1 MNFNKFIVLLFLSFG
16 FSQFNNVE
24 VTLEYNR
31 LTENELYKI
40 ENLESEIKNY
50 FQFNNFCQEY
60 DFIEID
66 LSIHLVIE
74 SIKTLRTSTGT
85 VDEIKSHILISN
97 NQDQF
102 YFNKGVIF
110 EHNKNKTFIF
120 NPYIFKGLESVFNY
134 YAFLFIGYELD
145 RWGFNLGTTYF
156 NKSLEISYEGSRQP
170 KWKARKDE
178 IKNILENS
186 NLRELRFLF
195 FSYLGIINSKN
206 YSQDPALYNDEIKN
220 IFTEIYNKIYAIYK
234 KNGQDKNTLK
244 FLNYYSTDIVQVF
257 KYYNMLEEISFLAS
271 YDNDNKEKYLEY
283 LK

>member
-110 EHNKNKTFIF
+110 E
-120 NPYIFKGLESVFNY
+120 
-134 YAFLFIGYELD
+134 
-145 RWGFNLGTTYF
+145 
-156 NKSLEISYEGSRQP
+156 
-170 KWKARKDE
+170 
-178 IKNILENS
+178 
-186 NLRELRFLF
+186 
-195 FSYLGIINSKN
+195 
-206 YSQDPALYNDEIKN
+206 
-220 IFTEIYNKIYAIYK
+220 YNKKRCGAKTTLWFKFIISSTTSKMPRFK
-234 KNGQDKNTLK
+234 K
-244 FLNYYSTDIVQVF
+244 S
-257 KYYNMLEEISFLAS
+257 
-271 YDNDNKEKYLEY
+271 
-283 LK
+283 

>member
-74 SIKTLRTSTGT
+74 SITTLRTSTGT
-85 VDEIKSHILISN
+85 VDKIKSHILISN

-110 EHNKNKTFIF
+110 EYN
-120 NPYIFKGLESVFNY
+120 
-134 YAFLFIGYELD
+134 
-145 RWGFNLGTTYF
+145 
-156 NKSLEISYEGSRQP
+156 
-170 KWKARKDE
+170 
-178 IKNILENS
+178 
-186 NLRELRFLF
+186 RF
-195 FSYLGIINSKN
+195 
-206 YSQDPALYNDEIKN
+206 
-220 IFTEIYNKIYAIYK
+220 
-234 KNGQDKNTLK
+234 
-244 FLNYYSTDIVQVF
+244 
-257 KYYNMLEEISFLAS
+257 
-271 YDNDNKEKYLEY
+271 
-283 LK
+283 